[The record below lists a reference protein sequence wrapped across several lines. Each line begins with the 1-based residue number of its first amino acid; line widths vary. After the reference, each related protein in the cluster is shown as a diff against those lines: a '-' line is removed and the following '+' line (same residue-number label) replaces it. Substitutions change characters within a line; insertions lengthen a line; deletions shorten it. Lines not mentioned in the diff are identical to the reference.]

1 MKKMIDYKEFCQ
13 DGFCRDE
20 FGHEEFERVKEIY
33 RGEDWA
39 AYLHDDEALKRAFEK
54 SLYCLGA
61 YDGDKLIGFI
71 RCVGDGEHIVFVQD
85 LIVAAEYQRQKIGTT
100 LFKKVWDKYI
110 HVRMFQ
116 VNTDMEDERDNQFY
130 RSFGMKPIC
139 EGNMI
144 SYFR

>member
-1 MKKMIDYKEFCQ
+1 MIDYKEFCH
-13 DGFCRDE
+13 DE
-20 FGHEEFERVKEIY
+20 FGHKELEYEEFERIKEIY
-33 RGEDWA
+33 RGENWF

-61 YDGDKLIGFI
+61 YDGNKLVGFI

-85 LIVAAEYQRQKIGTT
+85 LIVASDYQRQKIGTT

-144 SYFR
+144 SYYR